1 MKTSKFLA
9 LLIFSTVFFGINSYG
24 SESSMEEKTKEAFT
38 EQLNQ
43 WISKKKLSLKG
54 NIKNKLKNH
63 KEEILKHFGKRQ
75 VNENVLT
82 VFSIF
87 SQAIIQKEI
96 TYEKKVYKKDV
107 SINLKEDNL
116 SFKIK
121 FTY

>member
-9 LLIFSTVFFGINSYG
+9 LLILSAVFFGINSYG
-24 SESSMEEKTKEAFT
+24 SESSMEEKTKEAFS

-43 WISKKKLSLKG
+43 WISKKKPSLKDS
-54 NIKNKLKNH
+54 IKNKLKNH
-63 KEEILKHFGKRQ
+63 KEEILRHFGKRQ
-75 VNENVLT
+75 VNDNVLT

-87 SQAIIQKEI
+87 SKAVIQKEI
-96 TYEKKVYKKDV
+96 KYEKIINKKEV

-116 SFKIK
+116 SFKVK

>member
-1 MKTSKFLA
+1 MKTSKLLA
-9 LLIFSTVFFGINSYG
+9 LLILSTVFFGINSYG
-24 SESSMEEKTKEAFT
+24 NESMEEKTKEAFS

-43 WISKKKLSLKG
+43 WISKKKPSLKG

-63 KEEILKHFGKRQ
+63 KEEILRHFGKRQ
-75 VNENVLT
+75 VNDNVLT

-87 SQAIIQKEI
+87 SKAVIQKEI
-96 TYEKKVYKKDV
+96 KYEKIINKKEV

-116 SFKIK
+116 SFKVK

>member
-9 LLIFSTVFFGINSYG
+9 LLILSTVFFGINSYG
-24 SESSMEEKTKEAFT
+24 NESMEEKTKEAFS

-43 WISKKKLSLKG
+43 WISKKKPSLKDS
-54 NIKNKLKNH
+54 IKNKLKNH
-63 KEEILKHFGKRQ
+63 KEEILRHFGKRQ
-75 VNENVLT
+75 VNDNVLT

-87 SQAIIQKEI
+87 SKAVIQKEI
-96 TYEKKVYKKDV
+96 KYEKTINKKHV

-116 SFKIK
+116 SFKVK

>member
-9 LLIFSTVFFGINSYG
+9 LLILSTVFFGINSYG
-24 SESSMEEKTKEAFT
+24 NESMEEKTKEAFS

-43 WISKKKLSLKG
+43 WISKKKPSLKDS
-54 NIKNKLKNH
+54 IKNKLKNH
-63 KEEILKHFGKRQ
+63 KEEILRHFGKRQ
-75 VNENVLT
+75 VNENVLA

-87 SQAIIQKEI
+87 SQAVIQKEI
-96 TYEKKVYKKDV
+96 KYEKTINKKHV

-116 SFKIK
+116 SFKVK